1 MGPERLPAGEVFV
14 IVNAN
19 ARRFVE
25 ARSLLLDIDRLVEG
39 RATLRVTRS
48 RRELASAAGDAHAA
62 RARVV
67 VLCGGDGSYGAGVT
81 AVADAWGKEA
91 LPLFA
96 FAPGGTVGTVARS
109 LGVAVSGPAFDGIAR
124 LVHTCVS
131 GTAKHLD
138 TPTLSVETESDRR
151 IGRRAG
157 STPALSP
164 SESIGFIFGTGLVAS
179 FFELYDPRAAEA
191 ERAALLGEP
200 IVDAPSGGGGTAAA
214 AKIVARVFAESFV
227 GGPYARRVLEPLRCD
242 ITVDGV
248 PLDWPASSLVVASVL
263 RDLGLGMRVTHR
275 GGENPDR
282 PHVVVSGLPP
292 RKLGPRM
299 PRVLRGLP
307 IGGPPEPHFDGLA
320 GELAVSFPEHPGPFV
335 IDGDLRIARRVVVRA
350 GPRVSVVMPS
360 S

>member
-1 MGPERLPAGEVFV
+1 MGPERSPMNSRPPRPPPAGDVFV

-25 ARSLLLDIDRLVEG
+25 ARSLLLDLDRLLEG

-48 RRELASAAGDAHAA
+48 RAELRDAAHDAHAA
-62 RARVV
+62 GARIV

-81 AVADAWGKEA
+81 AVAEAWGSA
-91 LPLFA
+91 DLPAFA

-124 LVHTCVS
+124 VVHACVS
-131 GTAKHLD
+131 GARERLETA
-138 TPTLSVETESDRR
+138 TLSVETELDRR
-151 IGRRAG
+151 V
-157 STPALSP
+157 
-164 SESIGFIFGTGLVAS
+164 GFIFGTGLVAS

-191 ERAALLGEP
+191 ERAALRGAP

-227 GGPYARRVLEPLRCD
+227 GGPFARRVLEPLRCD
-242 ITVDGV
+242 VAIDGQ
-248 PLDWPASSLVVASVL
+248 PLPWRASSLVVASVL

-275 GGENPDR
+275 GGEDPDR

-299 PRVLRGLP
+299 PRVLRGVP

-320 GELAVSFPEHPGPFV
+320 RELAVSFPDHPGPFV
-335 IDGDLRIARRVVVRA
+335 VDGDLRIARRVVVRA
-350 GPRVSVVMPS
+350 GPRVSVVLPPS
-360 S
+360 

>member
-1 MGPERLPAGEVFV
+1 MAFEVFV

-25 ARSLLLDIDRLVEG
+25 ARSLLLDLDRLVEG
-39 RATLRVTRS
+39 RASLCVTRTGD
-48 RRELASAAGDAHAA
+48 ELKAAA
-62 RARVV
+62 RAARAAAARAV

-81 AVADAWGKEA
+81 AIAEAWGEA
-91 LPLFA
+91 PLPSFA

-109 LGVAVSGPAFDGIAR
+109 LGVLPPGAAFDGIAR
-124 LVHTCVS
+124 LVHTAVGGKAS
-131 GTAKHLD
+131 L
-138 TPTLSVETESDRR
+138 VETATLAVESEGDAPGDRK
-151 IGRRAG
+151 RRV
-157 STPALSP
+157 
-164 SESIGFIFGTGLVAS
+164 GFIFGTGLVAS

-191 ERAALLGEP
+191 ERAALRGEP

-214 AKIVARVFAESFV
+214 ARIVARVFAESFV
-227 GGPYARRVLEPLRCD
+227 GGPYARRVLEPLPCEVS
-242 ITVDGV
+242 IDGV
-248 PLDWPASSLVVASVL
+248 RLPWPGSSLVVSSVL

-275 GGENPDR
+275 GGEDPER
-282 PHVVVSGLPP
+282 PHVVVSGLAP

-320 GELAVSFPEHPGPFV
+320 RVLSVTFAGHPGPFV
-335 IDGDLRIARRVVVRA
+335 VDGDLRIARRVVVSA